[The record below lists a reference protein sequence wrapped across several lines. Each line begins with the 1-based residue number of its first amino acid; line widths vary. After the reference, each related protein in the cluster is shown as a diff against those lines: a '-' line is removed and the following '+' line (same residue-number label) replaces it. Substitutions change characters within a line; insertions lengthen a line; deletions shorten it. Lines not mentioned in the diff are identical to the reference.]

1 MYVFK
6 NTVTLFTINVQGYC
20 VFSFYGIS
28 EGGTVMVDMHIKP
41 QMADPVST
49 GVAKPAVQRPKEPI
63 KVKEPIKTHDD
74 RVEKL
79 IQEEVSKREDIRTKE
94 YGPVIARST
103 DGDTVRVK
111 EDKVNAEDDR
121 DKKDNNAI
129 YDVSKND
136 PNKNRNEEVPD
147 VELPEIELKESKP
160 AYEFKPI
167 PYEPGEFLEKTKQE
181 AIKAQDSA
189 REIYK
194 EASIDG
200 SSTAQNSVGSYSDS
214 MLKEMYL
221 KGDISQISYEREME
235 AREEQQKAREMDE
248 RTFSNEMADD
258 SERIRE
264 MERTATVIRDVEYGD
279 VNTSDSVA
287 PLEDRLQAIQNAD
300 AM

>member
-1 MYVFK
+1 
-6 NTVTLFTINVQGYC
+6 
-20 VFSFYGIS
+20 
-28 EGGTVMVDMHIKP
+28 MVDMHIKP

-49 GVAKPAVQRPKEPI
+49 GAAKPAVQRPKEPI

-136 PNKNRNEEVPD
+136 PNKNREEEVPD

-181 AIKAQDSA
+181 AIKAQDSV

-248 RTFSNEMADD
+248 RAFSNEMADD